1 MSELDL
7 LAERFERDRAHLRMV
22 AQRILGSAD
31 EADDAVQETWVRLS
45 RTDTSDVGNLT
56 GWLTTVVSRVCL
68 DMLRSRAARREEP
81 AELPATEPRP
91 DPAPGPE
98 QQALLADAIGPAL
111 LLVLDTLGP
120 SERLAFVLHD
130 MFAVPFPEIAEIVG
144 CSPAAARQLASRARR
159 RVQGRATPD
168 EDGPG
173 SGTPG
178 EDDASGGPGG
188 SGTDERRRE
197 VVSAFLIAARAGDF
211 SALLTLLDPKVV
223 LRADPQAVQI
233 GATAVLNGAHEVAGR
248 FNGGA
253 QSARLALI
261 DGEPGLVWA
270 VGGTVRVAFV
280 FGFTGDRVS
289 RIDQLADPAVIE
301 ALTIDIQPNSSLT

>member
-7 LAERFERDRAHLRMV
+7 LAERFEADRAHLRAV
-22 AQRILGSAD
+22 AQRMLGSAD

-45 RTDTSDVGNLT
+45 RSDTSDVGNLT

-68 DMLRSRAARREEP
+68 DMLRSRAARREDP
-81 AELPATEPRP
+81 TDLPTSAYDDE
-91 DPAPGPE
+91 PGPE

-144 CSPAAARQLASRARR
+144 CTPAAARQLASRARR
-159 RVQGRATPD
+159 RVRGEPVPD
-168 EDGPG
+168 
-173 SGTPG
+173 
-178 EDDASGGPGG
+178 DD
-188 SGTDERRRE
+188 GTDRRRA
-197 VVSAFLIAARAGDF
+197 VVSAFLVAARAGDF
-211 SALLTLLDPKVV
+211 GALLTLLDPGVV
-223 LRADPQAVQI
+223 LRADPEAVRI
-233 GATAVLNGAHEVAGR
+233 GATAVLTGANEVAGR

-253 QSARLALI
+253 QSARLAFL

-270 VGGTVRVAFV
+270 VGGQVRVAFV
-280 FGFTGDRVS
+280 FTFEGDRIG
-289 RIDQLADPAVIE
+289 RIDQLADPA
-301 ALTIDIQPNSSLT
+301 ALAAMSVDIRPNKEL